1 MKSEA
6 LELKSQQSMHLQQVA
21 AVLIWFLSP
30 SCCRVQLETVTM
42 KSKALKLTS
51 QPHAPKLAICSTI
64 PAKSFLLISSL
75 SSPCDRVCSCRLQ
88 VETAAMKAEALK
100 LKSQPHV
107 FQSSRCAAS
116 GQALELPVVHFM
128 CGHSFN
134 LRSLG
139 ESDRCGM
146 FCFRSQC

>member
-1 MKSEA
+1 LLHA
-6 LELKSQQSMHLQQVA
+6 GWCLQLHSDGRCLPLLLLLLQVSI
-21 AVLIWFLSP
+21 VKDYVS
-30 SCCRVQLETVTM
+30 RQLQMEG
-42 KSKALKLTS
+42 KEIAKDRD
-51 QPHAPKLAICSTI
+51 TI
-64 PAKSFLLISSL
+64 S
-75 SSPCDRVCSCRLQ
+75 RLQ
-88 VETAAMKAEALK
+88 VETAGMKAEALK

-139 ESDRCGM
+139 ESDRCG
-146 FCFRSQC
+146 SSV

>member
-1 MKSEA
+1 
-6 LELKSQQSMHLQQVA
+6 
-21 AVLIWFLSP
+21 
-30 SCCRVQLETVTM
+30 
-42 KSKALKLTS
+42 
-51 QPHAPKLAICSTI
+51 
-64 PAKSFLLISSL
+64 
-75 SSPCDRVCSCRLQ
+75 
-88 VETAAMKAEALK
+88 MKAEASK

-139 ESDRCGM
+139 ESDRCATRGGWGATGAAQLPVPPAVYAGSLQPVIIPRNHNNINVPRHPPRT
-146 FCFRSQC
+146 CICALSVRSTESIAP